1 MRIQIILGLI
11 LVLTISIGK
20 TTMNAQNPY
29 AALEKELAQY
39 QEKRRPEK
47 AAETI
52 LKIGALAE
60 QRHDAPMLLHST
72 MLWTD
77 PNADINDYPE
87 EQTLERLESM
97 EQKKWLRPADRA
109 MIAMMRLRL
118 YIRFISTNSY
128 RSIGNT
134 SEEIKGKRLSDWS
147 SHQLATAF
155 ERDLKQLLTYRD
167 ALLKM
172 ETDAYRPVF
181 EQKLKNCTAPQQSL
195 YESCMEELVKYC
207 SESYSMELLPLLRE
221 ALQRDRD
228 SLPGMGRR
236 LAAAHRL
243 LKYERVKK
251 HLSDE
256 SYAQELDKL
265 IAHYPQESGIIPIV
279 EKRIDLFIQAEKYPQ
294 ALELCDTFIGK
305 YPQNPKINI
314 LRQIRETLIL
324 NPSLTATYPQIY
336 RTRLSNT
343 IEIVAR
349 NVGEAVISLYQTE
362 LDGDTA
368 SDLSES
374 DYPKYTKGTPLLTET
389 VLLKKREDM
398 LADTTLYTLP
408 ALSRGVY
415 IVKIAGG
422 ACTLP
427 EATPQEKYGLIYAS
441 DLMLLTQTARPGVQL
456 LDAHSGKPI
465 RGASVNVSERY
476 LTKKSKT
483 ISPSDEYGRMEI
495 SRKYGEYFPYT
506 PEDTAHP
513 RITDYSDYVQGKDMS
528 SWPFTQMRIV
538 STDRTI
544 YRPGQQVHF
553 FGQCYKVGYRVE
565 QAEVIPNQ
573 EVKVSLYDPN
583 NEEIEKLTCQSDEM
597 GRFSGSFT
605 LPASGRLNGVFSIH
619 TQSIGYYTFRVEEYK
634 RPTFEVSVTSPT
646 AAYALGDSLYIKGEA
661 KSFTGIGLPGASVR
675 YRLTA
680 RAFSRR
686 WWIVQAEQ
694 EVIAEET
701 AVTDAEGGFTLPISL
716 VAPASLGEYLFLN
729 YTLSVDVTAANGET
743 QSSELRIPVGREPK
757 RVVAS
762 VDKYTGT
769 NAGKWK
775 ANDLPKLTFSL
786 TNISGQTVEGS
797 IDYFLS
803 DSSGRP
809 IGERY
814 TTASGATIAAPTA
827 WGEVASGQYRVR
839 YGESGCEESAYEN
852 MDVYLFRPDD
862 RHLLAP
868 KDRLWSFVVESQYDE
883 RQAARILVG
892 CTPEGENAEELYLFY
907 DLTKAG
913 AFIER
918 KMIRSRSGEIVEI
931 VPQIPANS
939 QPENALVTLYYVYRG
954 ELHAT
959 NIELT
964 RKQPKHELTLSWSS
978 FRDKLSPGSRE
989 TWSLRIVDADGKP
1002 QSQAMLAAWMYDA
1015 ALDNVAGK
1023 SDFYEQTFL
1032 KRTNV
1037 NSLITRDYPRSDYEI
1052 ETEDSRKNNFWMPF
1066 KQPKIEIPQDCDW
1079 IMHPYFPDFGIES
1092 EIVVIG
1098 YGKSSGRIN
1107 RRSTSVSEEMMPTL
1121 AVPMMAKVDVS
1132 DSAFETA
1139 DQAAKETK
1147 VSLRTNFAETAFFEP
1162 TLRANERGEVSW
1174 SFTLPESLTRW
1185 HLFLYAHSKDMR
1197 IGMQDEA
1204 VEVRKE
1210 FMLTPNL
1217 PRFLR
1222 MNDRGTAAAS
1232 IRNESEATQVGTVS
1246 MEIFDPATDRVLRRE
1261 ELPFTVAAGS
1271 TTTVSFPLLPIAGY
1285 DAVGVRIVAASA
1297 KFSDGEQHVVVQ
1309 LPATERVV
1317 ETIPLILH
1325 RGEPRTVD
1333 LDKLFPHRSGRPTA
1347 GTLALQVVSRPMWIA
1362 LQALPVLATEKESN
1376 AIAVSSALYANSLT
1390 SALIE
1395 GRVTDMQHMGE
1406 SIRKYLAQPVD
1417 TLAQKHPLSSDEL
1430 PWRAEMLS
1438 EKSNRLRLQALVNS
1452 DSVSRRETDLIDK
1465 LAGLQKGDGT
1475 WAWYPEMQGSDYL
1488 TDYVMTM
1495 LVRLSA
1501 LKAMPAHTKVS
1512 TMVQKGWQALDNAA
1526 ARLMKDM
1533 QEQEK
1538 KSNTRYKVLPDR
1550 ALNYL
1555 YLLTLDARTPDR
1567 QGNVARTYFLDIL
1580 SRSLPHIAVMDMPR
1594 AAIVLNGVGRTAL
1607 AQDYLQSIREH
1618 MIQTPEQGGHFALP
1632 TGSYYWCD
1640 RRYGLQTA
1648 AIEAFARIGTP
1659 EDNKRIESL
1668 QMWLLN
1674 QKRTQTW
1681 PTLPATADAVYA
1693 LLLGNGSQQLADAT
1707 VTAVAP
1713 TKELSD
1719 TFSDVMESRVMRIEE
1734 LPAGKLNAELTRT
1747 GEGFAWASFLA
1758 EYDAPAEDLVATGN
1772 GLTVEKRLYLE
1783 RKVDGRILLEP
1794 IREGDMLE
1802 VGTRLVTHLIIA
1814 PDRDMDFVVLTD
1826 KRTAA
1831 VEPIGQ
1837 LSGYAYAAGTFYY
1850 CEIKDSSTRFF
1861 FDRLVR
1867 GTYKLEYA
1875 TMVVRPGAYTS
1886 GIATV
1891 QCAYAPEFAG
1901 HTDGGMILQTT
1912 ATAHNDKT
1920 N

>member
-52 LKIGALAE
+52 LKIRALAE

-118 YIRFISTNSY
+118 YLQFIRTNSY
-128 RSIGNT
+128 RSISNT

-147 SHQLATAF
+147 SHQLTTAF
-155 ERDLKQLLTYRD
+155 ERDLKQLLSYRD

-172 ETDAYRPVF
+172 ETDVYRPVF

-256 SYAQELDKL
+256 SYTQELDKL
-265 IAHYPQESGIIPIV
+265 IAKYSQESKIIPIV
-279 EKRIDLFIQAEKYPQ
+279 AEQANRLATVQQYPR
-294 ALELCDTFIGK
+294 ALELCNTFIGQ
-305 YPQNPKINI
+305 YPQAESINM
-314 LRQIRETLIL
+314 LKQVLTSLIL
-324 NPSLTATYPQIY
+324 KPSLTASFPKIY
-336 RTRLSNT
+336 RTRQPNT
-343 IEIVAR
+343 VKIEAR
-349 NVGEAVISLYQTE
+349 NVGVAIISLYRTE
-362 LDGDTA
+362 LNGDTA
-368 SDLSES
+368 SDLNES
-374 DYPKYTKGTPLLTET
+374 DYPKYAKGTPILTET
-389 VLLKKREDM
+389 LPLNKREDM
-398 LADTTLYTLP
+398 LADTTLYSLP
-408 ALSRGVY
+408 SLSRGVY
-415 IVKIAGG
+415 IVKITGG
-422 ACTLP
+422 SCTLP
-427 EATPQEKYGLIYAS
+427 EATPKERYGLIYVS
-441 DLMLLTQTARPGVQL
+441 DLMLLTQNARPGVQL
-456 LDAHSGKPI
+456 LEAHSGKPI
-465 RGASVNVSERY
+465 IGALVDASIYYSAKEN
-476 LTKKSKT
+476 KT
-483 ISPSDEYGRMEI
+483 TLSPTDGYGRIEI
-495 SRKYGEYFPYT
+495 AEDYNRFFPYT
-506 PEDTAHP
+506 TDDTAHP
-513 RITDYSDYVQGKDMS
+513 TIAPYTFSQEVDKENEIQERQH
-528 SWPFTQMRIV
+528 IV
-538 STDRTI
+538 STDRAI

-553 FGQCYKVGYRVE
+553 FGQCYKVGYHVE

-583 NEEIEKLTCQSDEM
+583 GEEIETLTCQGNEM
-597 GRFSGSFT
+597 GRFSGNFT
-605 LPASGRLNGVFSIH
+605 LPASGRLNGVFSIR
-619 TQSIGYYTFRVEEYK
+619 TSNNSNYTFRVEEYK

-646 AAYALGDSLYIKGEA
+646 TAYALGDSLHIKGEA
-661 KSFTGIGLPGASVR
+661 KSFTGIGLSGASVR

-680 RAFSRR
+680 RSFSRR
-686 WWIVQAEQ
+686 WWIGHAEQ
-694 EVIAEET
+694 EVIAENT

-729 YTLSVDVTAANGET
+729 YTLSVDVTATNGET
-743 QSSELRIPVGREPK
+743 QSSELRIPVGHEPK
-757 RVVAS
+757 RVLVS
-762 VDKYTGT
+762 VDKYTEA

-786 TNISGQTVEGS
+786 INISGQTVEGS

-827 WGEVASGQYRVR
+827 WSDVASGQYRVR
-839 YGESGCEESAYEN
+839 YGESGGEESAYES
-852 MDVYLFRPDD
+852 MDVYLFRPSD
-862 RHLLAP
+862 RRLHAP
-868 KDRLWSFVVESQYDE
+868 KNRLWSFVVESEYDE

-892 CTPEGENAEELYLFY
+892 CAPEGENPEELYLFY

-989 TWSLRIVDADGKP
+989 TWSLRIIDADGKP
-1002 QSQAMLAAWMYDA
+1002 QSQALLAAWMYDA

-1032 KRTNV
+1032 KRTNI

-1107 RRSTSVSEEMMPTL
+1107 RHSSSISEEMMPTL
-1121 AVPMMAKVDVS
+1121 AIPMMAKVDVS

-1297 KFSDGEQHVVVQ
+1297 KFSDGEQHVVAQ

-1325 RGEPRTVD
+1325 GGEPHTVD

-1395 GRVTDMQHMGE
+1395 GRVTGMQHMGE

-1438 EKSNRLRLQALVNS
+1438 EKSNRLRLQALANS

-1501 LKAMPAHTKVS
+1501 LKAMPAHTKIS

-1538 KSNTRYKVLPDR
+1538 KTNTRYKVLPDR

-1607 AQDYLQSIREH
+1607 AQDYLQSIREQ

-1772 GLTVEKRLYLE
+1772 GLTVEKRLYIE

-1875 TMVVRPGAYTS
+1875 TMVVRPGAYSS